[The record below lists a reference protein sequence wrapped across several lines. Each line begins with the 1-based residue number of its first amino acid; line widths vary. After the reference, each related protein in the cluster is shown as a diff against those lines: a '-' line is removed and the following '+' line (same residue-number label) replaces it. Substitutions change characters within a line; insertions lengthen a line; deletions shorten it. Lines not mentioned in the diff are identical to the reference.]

1 MLLALIIATFSVC
14 CLLCLNAKDLGRF
27 LKVIDHPDNASKL
40 HLAPTPS
47 VGGICILVPAIA
59 AILMMAMAGLQ
70 APDKLPI
77 AVGLGAAGIGTVGL
91 TDDQSS
97 ISPLSRMLS
106 ILIFLAV
113 ALVIDPELASANFN
127 LSSARP
133 VSPPPYVYWAV
144 IALASVGLLNA
155 ANMADGQNGLL
166 PGMFVIWTACLSFV
180 GDETIAP
187 LVSILLVA
195 STVVFAFNLY
205 GKLFLG
211 SCGSYGVTFA
221 ILLLLAAQHARLGI
235 SVETVVTYFT
245 IPMLDCIRLLITRL
259 VHRRSPASR
268 DINHLHHHLK
278 KAFGWRNGLTAYL
291 SVVGTASLVATL
303 YPKLAL
309 LCALASA
316 AAYFGFVTV
325 YVWELAI
332 FSWTKSANLR
342 SFDETAIGSLLF
354 RTHKPLD
361 VALARVRSS
370 RPSDTSAASGGEYLT
385 NQDAA

>member
-1 MLLALIIATFSVC
+1 MLLVLIIATFSFC
-14 CLLCLNAKDLGRF
+14 CLLCLNAKEAGKF

-40 HLAPTPS
+40 HHAPTPS

-59 AILMMAMAGLQ
+59 AILIMAVNGPLSA
-70 APDKLPI
+70 DKLPI

-113 ALVIDPELASANFN
+113 ALVIDPELASSTFN
-127 LSSARP
+127 LGSAQP
-133 VSPPPYVYWAV
+133 VSVSPYVYWAV
-144 IALASVGLLNA
+144 IALAGVGLLNA

-187 LVSILLVA
+187 LTTILLVA
-195 STVVFAFNLY
+195 VTVVFAFNLY

-259 VHRRSPASR
+259 VHRRSPAAR

-278 KAFGWRNGLTAYL
+278 KAFGWRTGLIAYL
-291 SVVGTASLVATL
+291 GVVGTASLVATL

-309 LCALASA
+309 LCALTSA

-325 YVWELAI
+325 YIWEFAL
-332 FSWTKSANLR
+332 FPWTKSASLR

-354 RTHKPLD
+354 QTDKPLEA
-361 VALARVRSS
+361 VLARVRSQ
-370 RPSDTSAASGGEYLT
+370 RPSDTSAASGGEFLK